1 MEIGN
6 KVKLKGM
13 GLLVA
18 HLLGNEGNEFIG
30 EIVGTDA
37 DQRNTKMYIVKF
49 AEDFKGHKNGTLKL
63 YEENL
68 ELVEDSS
75 VDVDD
80 ELEMVMKFMEM
91 FGFGVDSNTKKESE
105 EFKPYIQLADLDE
118 DGFVGYIGDKS
129 NIKDINNST
138 LYVGDI
144 VLISIEN
151 KKHTS
156 VIGYDDMLNKY
167 IAIGVGTKFNKD
179 GEYTG
184 LTLTKL
190 IDHSIAH
197 EYSDIIDSS
206 LKIEYVMSGE
216 DND

>member
-18 HLLGNEGNEFIG
+18 HLLGNEGDEFIG
-30 EIVGTDA
+30 EIVAKDS
-37 DQRNTKMYIVKF
+37 DLNNTEMYIVKF
-49 AEDFKGHKNGTLKL
+49 AEGFKGSKDGTLKL

-68 ELVEDSS
+68 ELVEDSF

-91 FGFGVDSNTKKESE
+91 FGFGIDRNTKKESE

-118 DGFVGYIGDKS
+118 DGFVGYIGDKT

-144 VLISIEN
+144 ISISIRN
-151 KKHTS
+151 KNYTS
-156 VIGYDDMLNKY
+156 VIGCDDMLNRY
-167 IAIGVGTKFNKD
+167 IAIGAGTKFTKD
-179 GEYTG
+179 GEYIG

-197 EYSDIIDSS
+197 EYSDIIDPS
-206 LKIEYVMSGE
+206 LTIEYVMSGE

>member
-18 HLLGNEGNEFIG
+18 HLLGNEGDEFIG
-30 EIVGTDA
+30 EIIAKDS
-37 DQRNTKMYIVKF
+37 DLNNTEMYIVKF
-49 AEDFKGHKNGTLKL
+49 AEGFKGHKDGTLKL

-75 VDVDD
+75 ADVDD

-105 EFKPYIQLADLDE
+105 EFKPYIQLAILDE
-118 DGFVGYIGDKS
+118 EGFVGYIGDETKIVDS
-129 NIKDINNST
+129 NGSA

-144 VLISIEN
+144 VSISRDN
-151 KKHTS
+151 HKHTT
-156 VIGYDDMLNKY
+156 VVGYDNLLNRY
-167 IAIGVGTKFNKD
+167 IIIGIGNAFDKFKV
-179 GEYTG
+179 
-184 LTLTKL
+184 TKL

-197 EYSDIIDSS
+197 EYSDIIDPS
-206 LKIEYVMSGE
+206 LTIEYVMSG
-216 DND
+216 DSND